1 MNDLYTSDYSSD
13 TDIYSEQLINDGV
26 IVISPVRRVMSANSQ
41 AEKIL
46 KMPLNPGQVFNITD
60 RVTGNQL
67 PNFESALDS
76 SLVHGLSN
84 ETLEITFSLD
94 SPPGLVD

>member
-26 IVISPVRRVMSANSQ
+26 IVISTVRRVMSANSQ

-46 KMPLNPGQVFNITD
+46 MMPLNPGQAFNITS
-60 RVTGNQL
+60 RITGDHL
-67 PNFESALDS
+67 LNFESSLDS
-76 SLVHGLSN
+76 SLVHGLSHEN
-84 ETLEITFSLD
+84 LEVIFTVASGRFFL
-94 SPPGLVD
+94 